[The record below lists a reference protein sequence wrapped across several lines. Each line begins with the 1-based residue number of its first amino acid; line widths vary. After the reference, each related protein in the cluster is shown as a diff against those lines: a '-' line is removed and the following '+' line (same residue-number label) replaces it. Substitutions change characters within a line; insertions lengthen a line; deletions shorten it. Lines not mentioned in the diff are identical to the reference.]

1 MQYKTTYTIQRKVSV
16 IVEIT
21 DGKLNEQFEKL
32 GAIKSDE
39 DFVSELDPR
48 WEIEAIAYDA
58 FSSCDE
64 SVEYDDNEEIVN
76 RTIERL

>member
-1 MQYKTTYTIQRKVSV
+1 MKYKITYTIQKEVSV

-21 DGKLNEQFEKL
+21 DNDLNEQFDKL
-32 GAIKSDE
+32 GAIKSDK
-39 DFVSELDPR
+39 DFQELDPR
-48 WEIEAIAYDA
+48 WKIEEIAYDA

-64 SVEYDDNEEIVN
+64 SVEWDDDEQIVN

>member
-1 MQYKTTYTIQRKVSV
+1 MKYKTTYTIQKKVSV

-21 DGKLNEQFEKL
+21 DNELNEQFEKL
-32 GAIKSDE
+32 GEIKSDE
-39 DFVSELDPR
+39 DFKELDPR
-48 WEIEAIAYDA
+48 LKIDEISYDA

-76 RTIERL
+76 RTIVRL